1 MKEAGDKKV
10 GPDGKGLGGPSEDP
24 GITLREQGAVR
35 GGKQEQPD
43 LIYSMGPCL
52 NFVLKKRKK
61 KRPQKEQSRCR
72 ESHGFTTGVF
82 SKLIFLLGGKR
93 TVLFA
98 DCSGVCTSDVMT
110 MHLSKHRTLHAHT

>member
-61 KRPQKEQSRCR
+61 KDLRRNRVDAGRAMASLQECFLSLSFFWGVR
-72 ESHGFTTGVF
+72 ELFC
-82 SKLIFLLGGKR
+82 LL
-93 TVLFA
+93 TVVVSALL
-98 DCSGVCTSDVMT
+98 M
-110 MHLSKHRTLHAHT
+110 